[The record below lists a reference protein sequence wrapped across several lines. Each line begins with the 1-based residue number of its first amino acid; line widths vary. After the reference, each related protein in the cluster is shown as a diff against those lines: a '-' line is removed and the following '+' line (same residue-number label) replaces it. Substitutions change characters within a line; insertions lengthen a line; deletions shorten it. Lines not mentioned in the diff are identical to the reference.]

1 MRSKKR
7 TIGILIV
14 VIVVLLGFAGS
25 LLVYRNKLLSEN
37 AKNTSSDNIA
47 QSLSSTSS
55 NGYFEN
61 FYDKPIT
68 DENIALDSIEV
79 NRTQLGYDDENLSF
93 EFMRKDEYMGASY
106 RFKILYKGIPLNSE
120 EARVLVDENGNAR
133 TLISRKIPIKLLE
146 KISTTPKIT
155 EDEALNIAKETLGED
170 FLEYNLSANFKQVKI
185 SPELVIYEIND
196 KYFLSYYIQS
206 GSYICI
212 VDAESGDVITA
223 NSTEMSNTAE
233 FEGQNGDIHQVFYD
247 DYKDENYD
255 IKNALWNSDKGLFIF
270 DNCIDNISLNHIF
283 TLDDIKDGSNKS
295 AVDGMANTYRVIEY
309 FEQENLSLSFDNT
322 WVIVNNDKSKDENG
336 KSRKNNATGGVLFV
350 ENQSVAKITFDIRSD
365 KNKAQLSAYLDVV
378 AHEYTHAVTGLIAFG
393 SSGYSSDCKYF
404 ERNALAEA
412 YSDIFGQLV
421 EQKYT
426 GKTDWIQSVP
436 ENNRSLKSPNRS
448 KYTKRYTT
456 EDKQGTD
463 SNDYGGAHK
472 NSTII
477 SHTAYLMSKDNHNEN
492 YDSEFLLDY
501 NQLGQLWYG
510 SLFYLNDKSDFSD
523 CRYAVEESA
532 RDLIENG
539 VLLENNLKVI
549 EQAFNEVEVSSNPT
563 RRGLTDSME
572 IIKDKNTIV
581 VPIEDETQ
589 STEFV
594 EITEAETTI
603 ETFVEDISFKSVSL
617 GFDFSCFIDN
627 NCNLYT
633 CGNNY
638 NGQLG
643 NGDNEDSLF
652 PIKIMSDIEYIKAI
666 GDHSYAINKSGS
678 LYAWGSNF
686 GGSLGSSNVEDRNIL
701 VPTKIL
707 DNVSSVYTG
716 NYLSFCAAI
725 TNNNELYMWGSN
737 YDNVFPNYPEKE
749 DILSPMKVM
758 DNVESVSFS
767 ERNGACITTD
777 GSLYVWGNNFDG
789 QIGNGKFG
797 GMGTLGKQV
806 NDNPITVISPYKVMD
821 NVEQI
826 SLGDNCCAAVT
837 KDGSLY
843 MWGNNECGQLGIGK
857 SRSKALNTPTK
868 IMDNVRLVKICGN
881 FCAAITNTDE
891 LYMWGDNCYGQLGV
905 GKFGGKDYLFDE
917 NIDLNSPQ
925 KIMDNVLSVTLNYDY
940 VAALSTNNQLYM
952 WGNNEK
958 WQLGIGEEYVL
969 SPTPIKIIDNVVS
982 VSLSSNYASALLEN
996 GELYIW
1002 GHNYCGQF
1010 GNGTTEDE
1018 AIPQKVYFNMIL
1030 E

>member
-120 EARVLVDENGNAR
+120 EVRVLVDENGNAR

-581 VPIEDETQ
+581 VPIL
-589 STEFV
+589 
-594 EITEAETTI
+594 
-603 ETFVEDISFKSVSL
+603 SL
-617 GFDFSCFIDN
+617 IH
-627 NCNLYT
+627 
-633 CGNNY
+633 
-638 NGQLG
+638 
-643 NGDNEDSLF
+643 
-652 PIKIMSDIEYIKAI
+652 I
-666 GDHSYAINKSGS
+666 
-678 LYAWGSNF
+678 
-686 GGSLGSSNVEDRNIL
+686 
-701 VPTKIL
+701 
-707 DNVSSVYTG
+707 
-716 NYLSFCAAI
+716 
-725 TNNNELYMWGSN
+725 
-737 YDNVFPNYPEKE
+737 
-749 DILSPMKVM
+749 
-758 DNVESVSFS
+758 
-767 ERNGACITTD
+767 
-777 GSLYVWGNNFDG
+777 
-789 QIGNGKFG
+789 
-797 GMGTLGKQV
+797 
-806 NDNPITVISPYKVMD
+806 
-821 NVEQI
+821 
-826 SLGDNCCAAVT
+826 
-837 KDGSLY
+837 
-843 MWGNNECGQLGIGK
+843 
-857 SRSKALNTPTK
+857 
-868 IMDNVRLVKICGN
+868 
-881 FCAAITNTDE
+881 
-891 LYMWGDNCYGQLGV
+891 
-905 GKFGGKDYLFDE
+905 
-917 NIDLNSPQ
+917 
-925 KIMDNVLSVTLNYDY
+925 
-940 VAALSTNNQLYM
+940 
-952 WGNNEK
+952 
-958 WQLGIGEEYVL
+958 
-969 SPTPIKIIDNVVS
+969 
-982 VSLSSNYASALLEN
+982 
-996 GELYIW
+996 
-1002 GHNYCGQF
+1002 
-1010 GNGTTEDE
+1010 
-1018 AIPQKVYFNMIL
+1018 
-1030 E
+1030 